1 MLPVALKKLYQIW
14 EKKKAKPWWCHQGHV
29 HGVASPPSGKPLQP
43 HLARFFFFSLPCAAL
58 AVAQCLALHWHEHS
72 AENRISTG
80 QTAGDIVRVSSW
92 SSTLLGVDWAH
103 SLSSLKDCLLVKST
117 PSNLISRLPQ
127 SETAYKAA
135 PAARKAP
142 LASWTKQVVITFSW
156 MSSQGQCRED
166 LNVNYYL
173 RLLNFHNFFLSVGN

>member
-1 MLPVALKKLYQIW
+1 MFPVALKKLYQIW
-14 EKKKAKPWWCHQGHV
+14 ENPDVVIQ
-29 HGVASPPSGKPLQP
+29 ASP
-43 HLARFFFFSLPCAAL
+43 FSPIWLDSFSSPWPVLLYLGLNDWLCAGM
-58 AVAQCLALHWHEHS
+58 
-72 AENRISTG
+72 NRISTG
-80 QTAGDIVRVSSW
+80 WRAGDIVRSSSW
-92 SSTLLGVDWAH
+92 PSTLLGVDWAH

-142 LASWTKQVVITFSW
+142 LASWTKQVIITFSW

-166 LNVNYYL
+166 LNVNYYP
-173 RLLNFHNFFLSVGN
+173 RLINFHNIFFLSIGN